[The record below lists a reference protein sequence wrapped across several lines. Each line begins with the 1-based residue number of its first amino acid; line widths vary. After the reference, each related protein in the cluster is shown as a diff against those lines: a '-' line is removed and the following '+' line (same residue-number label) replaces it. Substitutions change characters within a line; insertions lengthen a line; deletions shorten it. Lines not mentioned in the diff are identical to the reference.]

1 MDRGRVCSIHVH
13 LLPFISS
20 FSKNK
25 SHFSMGANTSGKR
38 RSLYEALSKSS
49 LSLINF
55 VSVIPFLEIFPE
67 GIKEVEGEKSH

>member
-1 MDRGRVCSIHVH
+1 MDRRSRGRVYSIHVY

-25 SHFSMGANTSGKR
+25 SHFSMDANTSRKLM
-38 RSLYEALSKSS
+38 SLYEALSKAS

-55 VSVIPFLEIFPE
+55 VSVIPFLEIFPK
-67 GIKEVEGEKSH
+67 GIKRG